1 MSEGVGSRTVLLES
15 SSPHSGGFV
24 VEESQD
30 EDERGLIRRL
40 VFLESPHLAQTE
52 ILMIH
57 KSKRCVVMLQWT
69 DHRPYS

>member
-1 MSEGVGSRTVLLES
+1 M
-15 SSPHSGGFV
+15 

-52 ILMIH
+52 ILMIN
-57 KSKRCVVMLQWT
+57 KSKRCVLMLQWT
-69 DHRPYS
+69 DCPPCS